1 MMFVLQILFKA
12 LVWRVGIE
20 FMSAS
25 TSAKRERAGFF
36 TLVGL
41 HLTFVGLLKAA
52 TLLTLVFPFAVP
64 VLAAAYA
71 GLWFW
76 SLASYFGIG
85 WRGALWM
92 IPTQAICVLVF
103 TLVARL
109 LPGL

>member
-12 LVWRVGIE
+12 LVWRLGIE

-25 TSAKRERAGFF
+25 TSTRRERAGFF

-41 HLTFVGLLKAA
+41 HLLFVGLLKLGGVLAM
-52 TLLTLVFPFAVP
+52 VFPFAVP
-64 VLAAAYA
+64 AVLAVYA

-92 IPTQAICVLVF
+92 IPTHAVGVFVL
-103 TLVARL
+103 TQLVRL